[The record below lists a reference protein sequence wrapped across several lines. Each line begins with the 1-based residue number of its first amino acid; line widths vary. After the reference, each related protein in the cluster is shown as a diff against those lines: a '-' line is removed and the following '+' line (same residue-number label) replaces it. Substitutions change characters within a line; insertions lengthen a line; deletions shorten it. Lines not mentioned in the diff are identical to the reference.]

1 MKSSIILGIAAM
13 GLFLGCEKQNS
24 VKSGN
29 GDKKDLADDTVVLK
43 VDGKTLTQK
52 DWDAYTNLRVA
63 FYKLMKNPKKA
74 RQGPLGM
81 DYDINRDLERV
92 KKSTKESCMPLF
104 IQNCAILGASEAY
117 EKTHG
122 PYTQEERKEVTEWL
136 EKKYLTGGE
145 NKYRSME
152 SLKAK
157 IKKPENLAEFDRQ
170 FKDEVETE
178 LFLRVACS
186 NRYVIDEMV
195 ITNVYVRHAVNNYVA
210 NETNKF
216 IQAQAQE
223 VLKRIKAGEDFCDLA
238 DKYSMNPEKQ
248 TGGCLGKLSA
258 SDFPGEEEV
267 WNAVKNLEEG
277 QTTGI
282 IDADDSWQILKVMK
296 RDDSNPEGPELE
308 LAQIYFRRAWVIP
321 ELSRADVIKALED
334 DRRQRLVRETLEERL
349 PKMKIEFPLGREIF
363 GNLDNVK
370 PMMDMIDGKI
380 TNFNQ
385 NVTGVMQ

>member
-1 MKSSIILGIAAM
+1 MKFSIIFGILAM
-13 GLFLGCEKQNS
+13 GLFLGCEKQNTI
-24 VKSGN
+24 KSSTV
-29 GDKKDLADDTVVLK
+29 DKKGLADDTVVLK

-52 DWDAYTNLRVA
+52 EWDAYTNLRVA

-74 RQGPLGM
+74 SQGPLGK

-92 KKSTKESCMPLF
+92 KKTTKESCMPLF

-117 EKTHG
+117 EKAHG
-122 PYTQEERKEVTEWL
+122 PYTQEARKEVTAWL
-136 EKKYLTGGE
+136 EKKYLTEGE
-145 NKYRSME
+145 KKYRSME

-186 NRYVIDEMV
+186 NRYVINETV
-195 ITNVYVRHAVNNYVA
+195 ITNVYVRHALNNHFA
-210 NETNKF
+210 TETNKF

-223 VLKRIKAGEDFCDLA
+223 VLKRIKAGEDFCDRA

-258 SDFPGEEEV
+258 SDFPGEEVV

-282 IDADDSWQILKVMK
+282 IDAEDSWQILKVLK

-349 PKMKIEFPLGREIF
+349 PKMKIEFPLGRKIF

-385 NVTGVMQ
+385 NVTGVVQ